1 MRTPPSLLSLTI
13 DKAVLHLSHISD
25 LSHLP
30 DHILLD
36 LFLRTLKAGK
46 LNEKVLKL
54 FVATGKD
61 EVLLLIRALNIKH
74 ILAPVLPTSKY
85 CRNFH
90 HPAFPISLNFGNV
103 IF

>member
-13 DKAVLHLSHISD
+13 DSALFNISNISD
-25 LSHLP
+25 LSPLP

-54 FVATGKD
+54 FLATGKD
-61 EVLLLIRALNIKH
+61 EVLALIQALNIRQNL
-74 ILAPVLPTSKY
+74 IPVLPTRCSEK
-85 CRNFH
+85 F
-90 HPAFPISLNFGNV
+90 
-103 IF
+103 